1 MPFHR
6 GSRTSS
12 KDSIP
17 YGEAASA
24 RALTVRAVIVFTFW
38 FSSVRPC
45 LMMSTI
51 DFAHTKVF
59 QLLASKPSLPFVRA
73 GRAMLVDA
81 AMKGAYWGVRAA
93 LLVWV
98 AG

>member
-1 MPFHR
+1 MPFQR

-24 RALTVRAVIVFTFW
+24 RALTVRAVMVFTFW

-51 DFAHTKVF
+51 DWTHTRHF
-59 QLLASKPSLPFVRA
+59 QLLAEKPKPANTTLAGKLTAQVAAAVRKA
-73 GRAMLVDA
+73 IGLQEQR
-81 AMKGAYWGVRAA
+81 
-93 LLVWV
+93 
-98 AG
+98 